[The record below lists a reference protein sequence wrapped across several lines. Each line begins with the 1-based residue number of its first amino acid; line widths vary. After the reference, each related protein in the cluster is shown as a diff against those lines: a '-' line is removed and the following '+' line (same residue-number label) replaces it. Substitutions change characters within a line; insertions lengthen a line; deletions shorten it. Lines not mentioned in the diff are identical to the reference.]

1 MVPTLEEVNEVAES
15 LLKGGTRYHTEKLAV
30 VVGYVVIVL
39 ASFGWAFSGVE
50 IGSGMQGVFETQSIQ
65 NIDDQNFVLKNP
77 GSTTWHDVRVV
88 LNERYLAKIDEIEGD
103 ERYGMQ
109 PADFQ
114 YYFQI
119 PRPWGQKEWEK
130 AATRSKPRGTAPGDV
145 EVESLSIHTREGE
158 VDVTV
163 RRDG

>member
-15 LLKGGTRYHTEKLAV
+15 LFKGGTRYHTEKLAV
-30 VVGYVVIVL
+30 VVGYVVIVM
-39 ASFGWAFSGVE
+39 ASLVWAVSGVE

-77 GSTTWHDVRVV
+77 GSTTWHDVRIV
-88 LNERYLAKIDEIEGD
+88 LNDRYLAKVDKVEG
-103 ERYGMQ
+103 EKRRGMK
-109 PADFQ
+109 PSDFQ

-119 PRPWGQKEWEK
+119 PRPWGQQEWEK
-130 AATRSKPRGTAPGDV
+130 AATQSKPKGTAPGDV
-145 EVESLSIHTREGE
+145 EVESLSIRTREGK

-163 RRDG
+163 QRDG